1 MNKLLTLLTPL
12 LTLLVVGC
20 NSLPSLPE
28 PATNDSLTI
37 AEKTLDKYTDER
49 IAKLATIIWTAEFL
63 AEDNEP
69 SPNNFVLVEELN
81 VAKALV
87 GNPDQLEFEKAQ
99 KRVSGSLELAKAKG
113 DLRTIYDNEKK
124 EAYSLREK
132 LKNADKTYETEKATK
147 QAFYEAKLAEREQ
160 ELAQEQ
166 ALRKIEADE
175 ARKDKFLYL
184 GGFICLIGTALLAFS
199 PNKLMALEI
208 LGVGAAISS
217 IGYIWGTPYFY
228 YIVGAFALLA
238 FIKVALILF
247 KKPADPTT
255 PAQ

>member
-20 NSLPSLPE
+20 KTLPDLPN

-37 AEKTLDKYTDER
+37 AEKELDKYTEER
-49 IAKLATIIWTAEFL
+49 ISKLATFVWSAEYL

-69 SPNNFVLVEELN
+69 SPNNFVLIEELN

-87 GNPDQLEFEKAQ
+87 GNPDQLEWEKAQ
-99 KRVSGSLELAKAKG
+99 KRVSGSLKLAKENA
-113 DLRTIYDNEKK
+113 DLKAIYENEKK

-132 LKNADKTYETEKATK
+132 LKNADKNYESEKAKK
-147 QAFYEAKLAEREQ
+147 QAAFEAKLAEREQ

-199 PNKLMALEI
+199 PNKLMALEV

-217 IGYIWGTPYFY
+217 IGYIWGTPYFF

>member
-20 NSLPSLPE
+20 NSLPDLPE
-28 PATNDSLTI
+28 PATSDSLTI
-37 AEKTLDKYTDER
+37 AEKQLDKYTEER
-49 IAKLATIIWTAEFL
+49 IQKLAGFVWMAESL
-63 AEDNEP
+63 AEDNEA

-87 GNPDQLEFEKAQ
+87 GYVDQTEFEKAQ
-99 KRVSGSLELAKAKG
+99 KRVSGSLKLAKDKG
-113 DLRTIYDNEKK
+113 DLRTIYENEKK
-124 EAYSLREK
+124 EAYDLREK
-132 LKNADKTYETEKATK
+132 LKNADKTYEAEKATK

-184 GGFICLIGTALLAFS
+184 GGLICLIGTALLAFS
-199 PNKLMALEI
+199 PNKLTAIEI
-208 LGVGAAISS
+208 IGVGSVIAS
-217 IGYIWGTPYFY
+217 IGYIWGTPYFF
-228 YIVGAFALLA
+228 YIVGAFAVLA
-238 FIKVALILF
+238 LIKVGLILF
-247 KKPADPTT
+247 KKPAP